1 MVPSVAEGTRRAS
14 TFYRLSSTTKERCV
28 GLPTSTSRADADELR
43 LPASAIEAS
52 FGEVGL
58 AVPWVTDHS
67 PW

>member
-1 MVPSVAEGTRRAS
+1 VVPSVAEGTRRAS

-52 FGEVGL
+52 FGEVGR
-58 AVPWVTDHS
+58 AVPRAVGHA
-67 PW
+67 P